1 MASCGPTCTIPSC
14 ASIPVVGLGSAG
26 IRANYGRGL
35 GYGNLGS
42 GYGGLG
48 YGSGAGA
55 LAFGGSTSS
64 GELGTLAGV
73 IPQPINQIPPSEV
86 VIQPPPSVVTIPGA
100 ILSASCEPVSV
111 GGITPT
117 AIGGSGIGGSG
128 SGFSEGFGSFRF
140 GAGRRRFEYFGR
152 GSLLGRRGTTC
163 LGPAPENEF
172 RALINANFFER
183 LPRALDMDQAS
194 YHHFSGPAP
203 SAGRSVESFAGEA
216 RMGL

>member
-1 MASCGPTCTIPSC
+1 MYFSSSILVADTLIAHTMASCGPTCAIPSC
-14 ASIPVVGLGSAG
+14 SSIPVVGLGSAS

-55 LAFGGSTSS
+55 LAFGSSTSS
-64 GELGTLAGV
+64 GELGTLEGV

-86 VIQPPPSVVTIPGA
+86 VIQPPAFIVTIPGP
-100 ILSASCEPVSV
+100 ILSASCEPISV

-128 SGFSEGFGSFRF
+128 LLGSGFSEGFGSSGF
-140 GAGRRRFEYFGR
+140 GAGWRRFEYLGR
-152 GSLLGRRGTTC
+152 SSLLGRRG
-163 LGPAPENEF
+163 
-172 RALINANFFER
+172 
-183 LPRALDMDQAS
+183 
-194 YHHFSGPAP
+194 
-203 SAGRSVESFAGEA
+203 SVS
-216 RMGL
+216 L